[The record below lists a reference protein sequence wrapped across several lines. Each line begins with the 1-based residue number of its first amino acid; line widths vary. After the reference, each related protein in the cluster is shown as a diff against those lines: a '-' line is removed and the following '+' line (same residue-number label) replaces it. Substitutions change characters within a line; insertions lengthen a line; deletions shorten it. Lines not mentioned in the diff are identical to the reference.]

1 MKKEKRVFVV
11 NGEEMVG
18 TILEETESFHIIG
31 FLDYQRGK
39 NLCYEEYNYM
49 KPDGTLLSPNENF
62 VLAGKFS
69 NGVAPV
75 CRFLNQVWNIIKS
88 DGTFLLSEN
97 LEYIS
102 EECKDGFFV
111 FADKKRYNYMKPD
124 GSVLSPNEYFED
136 AWDFNEGLGLVQ
148 RGNDLFYYIKPDGT
162 FLNKEGFV
170 DANSFKDCIADIT
183 INCKLDK
190 NGNIII

>member
-49 KPDGTLLSPNENF
+49 KPDGT
-62 VLAGKFS
+62 
-69 NGVAPV
+69 
-75 CRFLNQVWNIIKS
+75 
-88 DGTFLLSEN
+88 
-97 LEYIS
+97 
-102 EECKDGFFV
+102 
-111 FADKKRYNYMKPD
+111 
-124 GSVLSPNEYFED
+124 
-136 AWDFNEGLGLVQ
+136 
-148 RGNDLFYYIKPDGT
+148 